1 LSPRDSPDVG
11 SADWNVATMT
21 YPALSQRK
29 VTPAL
34 LPVAT
39 AAVAI
44 AVFAADRLT
53 PVGVAVAGLYVAVV
67 LMATRFLRP
76 RLVVLVAVGCGVLT
90 VLNYLL
96 VLPSGRDAEEG
107 VVNVLASILA
117 IGVTTFLALR
127 GQSAELAL
135 RDQASLLDLTHD
147 TIFVRGMDD
156 VITYWNRGAEEL
168 YGWRTEEA
176 VGKVSHQLMQ
186 TTFPAPIEEINA
198 ELLRTSRWEGELV
211 HTKRDAT
218 RVTVASRWSLQ
229 REERGRPAMIL
240 ETNNDIT
247 ERKQAEYVTGQ
258 VFESSPD
265 AVSIIGRDYRYQRIN
280 PVLERMWRMP
290 AERIIGKPVHDFLG
304 TELFEQTSKPRLDRC
319 FAGEDVT
326 FSGWILNPL
335 GRRLYLMV
343 SYSPLRPHS
352 EQVEA
357 ALVITRDLTDFMLAS
372 EGLRAAQAEL
382 AHVNRVATMGQLTA
396 SIAHEV
402 NQPIAAAV
410 INAQTALRWLGAQPP
425 NLDEARRALDRVV
438 DNGGRAADV
447 IGRIRAVIA
456 KAPARTSRFDV
467 NEAVSDVIALTHNE
481 ALKHGVSVQTRLAT
495 ELPSVEGDRVRLQQ
509 VILNLIM
516 NAIEAMSGDDDGARE
531 LGLSTETEAA
541 GGVLV
546 AVRDSGPGL
555 DPDSVDRAFEAFY
568 TTKPEGMGMGLA
580 ICRSI
585 VEEHGG
591 RLWASANEPR
601 GAVFQLMLPAE
612 GAEAPPAE
620 YARQMPL

>member
-1 LSPRDSPDVG
+1 
-11 SADWNVATMT
+11 MT
-21 YPALSQRK
+21 YPARTQLKAAS
-29 VTPAL
+29 AA
-34 LPVAT
+34 LPVA
-39 AAVAI
+39 AAALAI
-44 AVFAADRLT
+44 GIFVADRLT

-76 RLVVLVAVGCGVLT
+76 RGVVLVAVGCAVLT
-90 VLNYLL
+90 VLSYLL
-96 VLPSGRDAEEG
+96 SRTSGREAEEG
-107 VVNVLASILA
+107 VVNVLTAIAA

-127 GQSAELAL
+127 GQSAEAAL

-168 YGWRTEEA
+168 YGWPRAEA
-176 VGKVSHQLMQ
+176 VGRVSHQLMQ

-198 ELLRTSRWEGELV
+198 ELLRTGRWEGELI

-229 REERGRPAMIL
+229 RDEQGRPAMIL

-247 ERKQAEYVTGQ
+247 ERKQAEYLTGQ
-258 VFESSPD
+258 VFDSSPD
-265 AVSIIGRDYRYQRIN
+265 AVSIVDGDYRYQRVN
-280 PVLERMWRMP
+280 PVLERLWRLP
-290 AERIIGKPVHDFLG
+290 AAKIIGKHVGDFLG
-304 TELFEQTSKPRLDRC
+304 TELFEETSKPNLDQC
-319 FAGEDVT
+319 FEGEDVH
-326 FSGWILNPL
+326 FSGWILLPF
-335 GRRLYLMV
+335 GRRRYLVM
-343 SYSPLRPHS
+343 SYSPLRRQS
-352 EQVEA
+352 ERVEA
-357 ALVITRDLTDFMLAS
+357 ALVITRDLTELVRAS
-372 EGLRAAQAEL
+372 EGLRAAQADL

-410 INAQTALRWLGAQPP
+410 INAHTALRWLASDTPD
-425 NLDEARRALDRVV
+425 LEEARKALGRVV
-438 DNGGRAADV
+438 DNGGRASDV
-447 IGRIRAVIA
+447 IGRIRAVVA
-456 KAPARTSRFDV
+456 KAPPRRSRFDL
-467 NEAVSDVIALTHNE
+467 NEAVSDVIALTRSE
-481 ALKHGVSVQTRLAT
+481 ALKHGVSVRTRLAT
-495 ELPSVEGDRVRLQQ
+495 DLPSVEGDRVQLQQ

-516 NAIEAMSGDDDGARE
+516 NAIEAMSGDDDEGRE
-531 LGLSTETEAA
+531 LWLSTEPDAE
-541 GGVLV
+541 GGVRV

-555 DPDSVDRAFEAFY
+555 DPQSQARAFEAFY

-601 GAVFQLMLPAE
+601 GAVFQLTLPAE
-612 GAEAPPAE
+612 GAEASPAK
-620 YARQMPL
+620 YAGHMPA